1 MSNLP
6 ESQMTARNGRTPTP
20 DLTTE
25 VAKVLAAHIECW
37 RDEPRDWGTQKV
49 VVCTCGK
56 WDGSGSHRDHAAAK
70 VTNAVVTA
78 LGRPEVEGQVA
89 RAIKAVDDSGLPA
102 IWARQYARA
111 ALAAIPEALGAGEV
125 DRG

>member
-1 MSNLP
+1 MI
-6 ESQMTARNGRTPTP
+6 ES
-20 DLTTE
+20 E
-25 VAKVLAAHIECW
+25 VAKVLAAHEGW
-37 RDEPRDWGTQKV
+37 DFEFDRQK
-49 VVCTCGK
+49 CACGADIGV
-56 WDGSGSHRDHAAAK
+56 WDHPHGGYSAAHRAHVAAE